1 MYRHRSFRPYVRFN
15 ARVPGTPFSFSI
27 GHGVGPVIGVLFAI
41 GMLLLGMIR

>member
-1 MYRHRSFRPYVRFN
+1 MRYHRHFRPYVRFN

-41 GMLLLGMIR
+41 GMLLLAMVS